1 MAHLA
6 KDDRG
11 VTCADCAAPW
21 ADRSRVVY
29 GTVTGSVIVYDLPPH
44 AYYLPGAGWE
54 LLARTAPRDAPHR
67 TAGQKTCAVMDV
79 RLSKS
84 GRRVLAVYEH
94 GAVCL
99 FRLELLHGGGSGG
112 GSVGGA
118 GKRKLGEPTQK
129 LVPIRIIA
137 PDELTLTGS
146 ALLRSRQGVHAVRA
160 AFAPSMSLM
169 GEQGHAVVTMSDGT
183 LFRVDVE
190 GGTRSTCWP
199 PPFATKHTPGTAAAV
214 GQQST
219 RVAGY
224 RAEVLS
230 PLGHQHDAESDVL
243 HLPMHT
249 CECAGAG
256 VVIVSSSGRLC
267 AWDTVEGVAASTHA
281 CLDALGA
288 VEPSWTHDV
297 DLNLRTWHALIDSTV
312 HVTLADDGR
321 NAVRRYVFSTSLIVC
336 KC

>member
-1 MAHLA
+1 M
-6 KDDRG
+6 
-11 VTCADCAAPW
+11 
-21 ADRSRVVY
+21 
-29 GTVTGSVIVYDLPPH
+29 
-44 AYYLPGAGWE
+44 
-54 LLARTAPRDAPHR
+54 
-67 TAGQKTCAVMDV
+67 

-99 FRLELLHGGGSGG
+99 FRLELLHNGGGG

-129 LVPIRIIA
+129 LVPTRMIA

-146 ALLRSRQGVHAVRA
+146 AVLRSRQGVHAVRA

-183 LFRVDVE
+183 LLRVDLE
-190 GGTRSTCWP
+190 GGTRSTRWP

-214 GQQST
+214 GQQDT
-219 RVAGY
+219 RVAGCP
-224 RAEVLS
+224 AEVLS
-230 PLGHQHDAESDVL
+230 PLGHQHDAECDVL

-249 CECAGAG
+249 CECAGAS
-256 VVIVSSSGRLC
+256 VVIISSSGRLC
-267 AWDTVEGVAASTHA
+267 AWDTVEGAAASKRTYESS

-321 NAVRRYVFSTSLIVC
+321 NAVRRYVFLHL
-336 KC
+336 